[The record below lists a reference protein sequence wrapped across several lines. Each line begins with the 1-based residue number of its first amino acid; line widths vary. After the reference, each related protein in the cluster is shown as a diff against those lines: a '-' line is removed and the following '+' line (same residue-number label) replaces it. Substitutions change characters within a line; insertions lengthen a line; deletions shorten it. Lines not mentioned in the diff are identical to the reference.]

1 MQIDHEQ
8 KARGRS
14 LGRKEW
20 GMGAVSPTLGGSRSN
35 KLKEGQAEGEGIQTP
50 EAGLRLGWKIVTP
63 AGTGERT
70 WRGLRRV

>member
-1 MQIDHEQ
+1 
-8 KARGRS
+8 
-14 LGRKEW
+14 
-20 GMGAVSPTLGGSRSN
+20 MGAVSPTLGGSRSN